1 MPPNPPRRRIHET
14 IRRLRNS
21 VEDGFR
27 NLLAPRAVDPAGPEI
42 APHLAGAPPNIAQNS
57 GESQRGVKARLRSAL
72 QRLHSHLDFLP
83 PLKSAVGV
91 MIECIDFMEESTPN
105 HQEYNEL
112 ALNLANIIEGLR
124 GHLSQS
130 QPTQMPDHVK
140 EVISQLHEIL
150 ADVDRRRQSS
160 RRLDH
165 LQTSQDADELIKHYR
180 RVSML
185 FQWLQSHAALSVWA
199 TTRGQSLVAH
209 DQAE

>member
-14 IRRLRNS
+14 IRRLRDS

-140 EVISQLHEIL
+140 EVIRLVVVVLPRDRKRLRQLAANSMKYSPTL
-150 ADVDRRRQSS
+150 TVGGRV
-160 RRLDH
+160 LDGWII
-165 LQTSQDADELIKHYR
+165 SKHR
-180 RVSML
+180 KMRMN
-185 FQWLQSHAALSVWA
+185 
-199 TTRGQSLVAH
+199 
-209 DQAE
+209 